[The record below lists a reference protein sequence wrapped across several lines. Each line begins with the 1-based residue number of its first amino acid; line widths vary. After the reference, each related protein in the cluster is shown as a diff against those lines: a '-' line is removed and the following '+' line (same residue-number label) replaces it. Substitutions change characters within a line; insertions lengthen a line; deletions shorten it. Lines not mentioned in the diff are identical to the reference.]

1 MQVKLKDGRV
11 VVGEFH
17 CLDSAGN
24 LLLHNS
30 VERSGGGASGAQLVE
45 RPFGLVLV
53 PRAWQMS
60 CRVDLSPEEELEMLS
75 M

>member
-1 MQVKLKDGRV
+1 MAP
-11 VVGEFH
+11 
-17 CLDSAGN
+17 AGTRRR
-24 LLLHNS
+24 HP
-30 VERSGGGASGAQLVE
+30 RGARRGGGDSGAKLVE

-60 CRVDLSPEEELEMLS
+60 CNVDLSPEEELEMLS